1 MKRILALDT
10 TGEAGSIALVQHG
23 AVVEELAMQSPDGYA
38 HVLFGEIE
46 ALLARRRLS
55 ITDIDVFAAAAG
67 PGSFTGVRVGLAAVK
82 GLAEATGK
90 KVAAISNL
98 RAVASFGT
106 KELRAA
112 TIDARRGEIY
122 GGVYNSALDLISEEV
137 VMPLPQWLATLPSD
151 AEVIEYDSRPL
162 AGAIGKIAAEHP
174 ELARDPAEI
183 DANYVRRSDAELL
196 WRDS

>member
-1 MKRILALDT
+1 VKRILALDT